1 MAYSNISTTPG
12 AAHST
17 DPNTNN
23 PYFPYK
29 RYADQPL
36 RRKILLRPPAGFEI
50 PGGAATDPAT
60 AALLDTENKSRR
72 YLREIAA
79 PWLVMP
85 PDGESFHLAGGIG
98 IPAIAATFT
107 PVVTIKCPVGRNG
120 VLNRIANTFI
130 GGGFNDFSGNII
142 WQIQRNPQSG
152 IAGAAAAERNYQS
165 IQASLGNTNNP
176 AFIAPIRI
184 YENDV
189 IVLAVQNVSIVVA
202 GQLIGGLLGGWFYP
216 RALDDAENKREA
228 ANTSW

>member
-1 MAYSNISTTPG
+1 MGYSEIDTKPG
-12 AAHST
+12 AAHSS
-17 DPNTNN
+17 DPASNK

-29 RYADQPL
+29 QHEEIPNGPNL
-36 RRKILLRPPAGFEI
+36 VLRPP
-50 PGGAATDPAT
+50 PGTKFGGSGGPDPAT
-60 AALLDTENKSRR
+60 SVLLDTQNKIRR

-85 PDGESFHLAGGIG
+85 PDGESYHLAAGIAL
-98 IPAIAATFT
+98 PAIGATFT
-107 PVVTIKCPVGRNG
+107 PVVTIKVPSGRNG

-152 IAGAAAAERNYQS
+152 IAGAAAAERNYQN
-165 IQASLGNTNNP
+165 IQASLGMTNNP

-184 YENDV
+184 YENDI
-189 IVLAVQNVSIVVA
+189 IVLAVENVSVVVA

-216 RALDDAENKREA
+216 RALDDAETKREDA
-228 ANTSW
+228 TTSW